1 MRDRRGRDRRGR
13 DWGRDW
19 GRDRRERDRRER
31 DRRGGGGSRNGH
43 WEIKRRSFVTIMA
56 VYAMGE

>member
-19 GRDRRERDRRER
+19 GREGQEGEGQK
-31 DRRGGGGSRNGH
+31 GGGGSRNGH
-43 WEIKRRSFVTIMA
+43 WEIKRSSFVMIMA